1 MDRRKALKNLGLIS
15 GGLLVLPSC
24 DFSKENVSRVMNNL
38 EVTESQESLLKN
50 LVEAYIPETDIP
62 GGIGLKLDEF
72 VWVMVDDCLPKDQQD
87 SFLRGLSSFESLFMK
102 INGNSF
108 SESTAEQK
116 SQALSEIASGEAN
129 DPERKDVLA
138 FVEISK
144 SFAVLGFMRSEYLM
158 SEVMPYTL
166 VPGKYPACRTLDPNE
181 KVNIY
186 A

>member
-38 EVTESQESLLKN
+38 EVTESQESLLKS

-72 VWVMVDDCLPKDQQD
+72 VWVMVDDCLPKEQQD
-87 SFLRGLSSFESLFMK
+87 SFLRGLSSFETLFKK
-102 INGNSF
+102 INGSSF
-108 SESTAEQK
+108 SGSTADQK
-116 SQALSEIASGEAN
+116 TLALSEIVSGEAN

-158 SEVMPYTL
+158 TEVMPYTL
-166 VPGKYPACRTLDPNE
+166 VPGKYPACRTVDTNE